1 MSCPNLLD
9 VTFYIHRSVSIG
21 RDEQPRASKD
31 GHFGRR
37 IPSTPISTKS
47 MEPLA
52 LSRGTG
58 RVLALGVR
66 GAYGAIDVEARA
78 ALGLRRWHRT
88 EALSGCCCNVSQGC

>member
-1 MSCPNLLD
+1 
-9 VTFYIHRSVSIG
+9 
-21 RDEQPRASKD
+21 
-31 GHFGRR
+31 
-37 IPSTPISTKS
+37 